1 MAYPENTS
9 PPNPYDLVGKPC
21 VWTWNFAGSRGLQTV
36 VLSFRRSNSFGAPSY
51 ACSLAIARFA
61 YKTGGKI
68 RLRSRNDHDFGAKPA
83 WRNCTTSWTAK
94 AVGAAMEKGKIDP
107 VNVK

>member
-1 MAYPENTS
+1 MQFSAPARAECGGCAKNMSFRHSVFFVEAVEEPMAYPENTS

-51 ACSLAIARFA
+51 ACSLAIARSHTRPVA
-61 YKTGGKI
+61 
-68 RLRSRNDHDFGAKPA
+68 RSA
-83 WRNCTTSWTAK
+83 
-94 AVGAAMEKGKIDP
+94 
-107 VNVK
+107 